1 MNIKYYRD
9 PIEYERKK
17 GWSPS
22 DLSFERAVSEAMK
35 VLLSRGDVLGFRHSS
50 CSFWHVFV
58 NAWNRVSPDLLVSNF
73 FRALRFPTYLI
84 HLGASSDLIITTR
97 STLFRPAFLHVRKL
111 PTRPAH
117 DKYLARKPNFHI
129 PERRVWVNEGRPKGV
144 PQSGKAKITYSTEVG
159 FTAEYS
165 YESAEPGWLEES
177 NSVAQVFHGPF
188 TCSRQGQVF
197 LFR

>member
-1 MNIKYYRD
+1 MKSGEPRPFSIQFFSRT
-9 PIEYERKK
+9 
-17 GWSPS
+17 SLPS
-22 DLSFERAVSEAMK
+22 LSN
-35 VLLSRGDVLGFRHSS
+35 SS
-50 CSFWHVFV
+50 WRFKRLNNNNSVNSF
-58 NAWNRVSPDLLVSNF
+58 
-73 FRALRFPTYLI
+73 
-84 HLGASSDLIITTR
+84 
-97 STLFRPAFLHVRKL
+97 PAFLHVRKL

-177 NSVAQVFHGPF
+177 NSVAQVFHCPF